1 MKIRTTLPFKTAF
14 LATAIGG
21 VCAQPAMADDKTLTV
36 ALYGGNWGDAFIGCV
51 AQPFTQ
57 ATGIKVVP
65 EIGTSTTT
73 LAKLQQQ
80 KAKPGIDVAWMD
92 GGISELAQQA
102 GVLDSLDPAAI
113 PHLADVVPQG
123 LYRSGDS
130 VFAVSSGYYS
140 LGLTYNIH
148 EISQPPTSWNDLWKP
163 AYAGAVTLPSPA
175 NSAGVPFL
183 FFLAQARGLDT
194 ADLSPLLEQLA
205 ELDTSSYYDSSG
217 AASNAFQS
225 GEAIIGAHFN
235 VGAWDL
241 VDKGLPIGFVVPK
254 EGAWAT
260 DARLHLIKG
269 APHKAAAQRFIDTAL
284 TREASACLAEKLYLG
299 PAVKDVQ
306 VPPAVATKL
315 PWGERGSLA
324 DLRML
329 DWNTINARRA
339 AVTDDWNRK
348 VAR

>member
-1 MKIRTTLPFKTAF
+1 MKFGTTLQFKAAL
-14 LATAIGG
+14 LATAVSG
-21 VCAQPAMADDKTLTV
+21 VCAQAATAEEKSLTV
-36 ALYGGNWGDAFIGCV
+36 ALYGGNWGDAFVSCV
-51 AQPFTQ
+51 AQPFTR
-57 ATGIKVVP
+57 ATGVKVVT

-80 KAKPGIDVAWMD
+80 RAKPGIDVAWMD
-92 GGISELAQQA
+92 GGISELAEQA
-102 GVLDSLDPAAI
+102 GVLDALDPNAI

-123 LYRSGDS
+123 LYRAGEH

-140 LGLTYNIH
+140 LGLTYNTH
-148 EISQPPTSWNDLWKP
+148 EITQPPTSWDDLWKP

-183 FFLAQARGLDT
+183 FFLAQVRGIDS
-194 ADLSPLLEQLA
+194 ADLSPLLEHLA
-205 ELDTSSYYDSSG
+205 KLDTSSYYDSSG

-241 VDKGLPIGFVVPK
+241 IDKGLPIGFVVPK

-269 APHKAAAQRFIDTAL
+269 APNKAAGQRFIDTAL

-299 PAVKDVQ
+299 PAVKGVQ
-306 VPPAVATKL
+306 VAPAVAAKL
-315 PWGERGSLA
+315 PWGTRGSLA

-329 DWNTINARRA
+329 DWGTINARRA
-339 AVTDDWNRK
+339 AVTDEWNRK